1 MKLLQHMRFDSGTNL
16 FLTSNTFFFFPCS
29 AVFDVI
35 LLISTCIAP
44 YRFLEMMISVQDMI
58 EGRILRRQEWVE
70 VVSTLVVGN
79 SSSLFI
85 LKEAFLAVLEVV
97 VAFLVVLDLIFDF
110 SEARLIHS
118 RKLSR
123 AELFPSAGS
132 VPI

>member
-16 FLTSNTFFFFPCS
+16 FLTSNTFFFSCS

-70 VVSTLVVGN
+70 VVSTLVMGD

>member
-16 FLTSNTFFFFPCS
+16 FLTSNTFFFFFSCS

-35 LLISTCIAP
+35 FLISTCIAP

-70 VVSTLVVGN
+70 VVSTLVVGD

-85 LKEAFLAVLEVV
+85 LKE
-97 VAFLVVLDLIFDF
+97 AFLVVLDLIFDF

-123 AELFPSAGS
+123 AELFPSARS